1 MDIICFPFERVIEIN
16 AFILKTEPGMKG
28 AVDIPKLQGALGRI
42 DNAIVYE
49 GLDDVFEIAA
59 KYTACIAVSHALPD
73 ANKRTGLA
81 VALEYLSLNDFELT
95 QENDLL
101 ADAVRD
107 LVIGIINETD
117 FADILYA
124 QYAKEQNSHF
134 YHALAFVITMLCG
147 KLVVALAAP

>member
-28 AVDIPKLQGALGRI
+28 AVDNPKLQGALGRI

-124 QYAKEQNSHF
+124 QYAKEQNS
-134 YHALAFVITMLCG
+134 AL
-147 KLVVALAAP
+147 

>member
-124 QYAKEQNSHF
+124 QYAKEQNS
-134 YHALAFVITMLCG
+134 AR
-147 KLVVALAAP
+147 

>member
-28 AVDIPKLQGALGRI
+28 TVDIPKLQGALGRI

-124 QYAKEQNSHF
+124 QYAKEQNS
-134 YHALAFVITMLCG
+134 AL
-147 KLVVALAAP
+147 

>member
-1 MDIICFPFERVIEIN
+1 MNIICFPFERVIEIN
-16 AFILKTEPGMKG
+16 AFILATEKGMKG
-28 AVDIPKLQGALGRI
+28 AADIGKLQGALARV

-59 KYTACIAVSHALPD
+59 KYAASIANAHALSD

-81 VALEYLSLNDFELT
+81 VALEYLSLNDYELLRDN
-95 QENDLL
+95 ELL

-107 LVIGIINETD
+107 LVIGEVTESD

-124 QYAKEQNSHF
+124 HYVANSN
-134 YHALAFVITMLCG
+134 
-147 KLVVALAAP
+147 

>member
-16 AFILKTEPGMKG
+16 AFILKKEPGMKG

-124 QYAKEQNSHF
+124 QYAKEQNS
-134 YHALAFVITMLCG
+134 AL
-147 KLVVALAAP
+147 

>member
-28 AVDIPKLQGALGRI
+28 VVDISKLQGALGRI

-49 GLDDVFEIAA
+49 GLDDVFEFAA

-81 VALEYLSLNDFELT
+81 VALEYLSLNDLELT
-95 QENDLL
+95 QENELL

-124 QYAKEQNSHF
+124 QYAKEQSS
-134 YHALAFVITMLCG
+134 AL
-147 KLVVALAAP
+147 

>member
-1 MDIICFPFERVIEIN
+1 MDIICFPFVRVIEIN

-124 QYAKEQNSHF
+124 QYAKEQNS
-134 YHALAFVITMLCG
+134 AL
-147 KLVVALAAP
+147 

>member
-1 MDIICFPFERVIEIN
+1 MNIICFPFERVIEIN
-16 AFILKTEPGMKG
+16 TFILATEKGMKG
-28 AVDIPKLQGALGRI
+28 AADVGKLQGALARV

-59 KYTACIAVSHALPD
+59 KYASSIANAHALSD

-81 VALEYLSLNDFELT
+81 VALEYLSLNDYELL
-95 QENDLL
+95 QDNELL

-107 LVIGIINETD
+107 LVIGEVTEND

-124 QYAKEQNSHF
+124 Y
-134 YHALAFVITMLCG
+134 Y
-147 KLVVALAAP
+147 VANGE

>member
-124 QYAKEQNSHF
+124 QYAKEQNSVS
-134 YHALAFVITMLCG
+134 LNITRR
-147 KLVVALAAP
+147 

>member
-16 AFILKTEPGMKG
+16 AFILKTEPEMKG

-124 QYAKEQNSHF
+124 QYAKEQNS
-134 YHALAFVITMLCG
+134 AR
-147 KLVVALAAP
+147 